1 MVIKLNLSEFNGGE
15 VGLAIT
21 QIMAIAGLVQWGM
34 RQSAEVANQMM
45 SVERILEYTQIQP
58 EANLRDTYV
67 RKDKKKQLK
76 ATALVEPPK
85 NWPEEGTVEFKS
97 VYVRYT
103 PKSEPV
109 LRSLSFLVKPTEKV
123 HIDCILLLRIVY

>member
-1 MVIKLNLSEFNGGE
+1 MVIKLNLPEFNGGE

-21 QIMAIAGLVQWGM
+21 QMMAIAGLVQWGM

-67 RKDKKKQLK
+67 RKGKKKQLET
-76 ATALVEPPK
+76 TALVEPPK
-85 NWPEEGTVEFKS
+85 DWPKEGTIEFKS
-97 VYVRYT
+97 VYMRYT
-103 PKSEPV
+103 PESEPV

-123 HIDCILLLRIVY
+123 SDFRSY